1 MAHALTEAL
10 NCSKIKAVLAGATDA
25 VKQFAHVVNTA
36 LFAGWGAR
44 GQLPP
49 LYIHFNEKMT

>member
-1 MAHALTEAL
+1 MAQLLMAHALTEAL

-36 LFAGWGAR
+36 VLFAG
-44 GQLPP
+44 
-49 LYIHFNEKMT
+49 